1 MLHQILLCNQI
12 LKHKKK
18 HKDWKTSVLFMSKN
32 CFFPRF
38 RIGVIVEM
46 QAEQILTGS
55 RAGIYEKVGAESRAD
70 TKLLQFFAFFAVF
83 MPFLYRYWNKRAV
96 IVDQRAEQTSLI
108 WGDFWAGLALSALL
122 ATLIRISALSVY
134 IESVINKNW
143 VRVTF
148 HRNIMN

>member
-1 MLHQILLCNQI
+1 MVLILYLGT
-12 LKHKKK
+12 L
-18 HKDWKTSVLFMSKN
+18 DE
-32 CFFPRF
+32 F
-38 RIGVIVEM
+38 RQAPSELEM

-108 WGDFWAGLALSALL
+108 
-122 ATLIRISALSVY
+122 
-134 IESVINKNW
+134 
-143 VRVTF
+143 
-148 HRNIMN
+148 

>member
-1 MLHQILLCNQI
+1 MHRLLFGLQHRCI
-12 LKHKKK
+12 AYFL
-18 HKDWKTSVLFMSKN
+18 
-32 CFFPRF
+32 
-38 RIGVIVEM
+38 VEM

-55 RAGIYEKVGAESRAD
+55 RAVVYEKVGAESRAD

-122 ATLIRISALSVY
+122 ATERNGPGSGMDPFFCPLLLFLGWKTQNIPSLR
-134 IESVINKNW
+134 
-143 VRVTF
+143 
-148 HRNIMN
+148 RNISSNAQYIKKL